1 MVQEEEEEESP
12 DYLFVI
18 TQGFNVALICH
29 NLVSNSLEVVSRGKI
44 AEMMHERKDPPY
56 PIFLGQTGNFIA
68 LMLYHNIIKVIPLV
82 RTDASAGHHVVL
94 SHAMN
99 IRVRHSNVLQV
110 IPLEQE
116 LNSESTPS
124 FGILYQKTEHVKV
137 PGTSGPPALQVRRE
151 FEKHIYDREKGDL
164 IF

>member
-1 MVQEEEEEESP
+1 MINTNTAEVNDTQMADEEEEAP

-18 TQGFNVALICH
+18 TQGFNVALLCH
-29 NLVSNSLEVVSRGKI
+29 NLANNNIEVVSRGKI

-82 RTDASAGHHVVL
+82 RQESAGHTVVL
-94 SHAMN
+94 THAMN

-110 IPLEQE
+110 IPLE
-116 LNSESTPS
+116 
-124 FGILYQKTEHVKV
+124 
-137 PGTSGPPALQVRRE
+137 
-151 FEKHIYDREKGDL
+151 
-164 IF
+164 

>member
-1 MVQEEEEEESP
+1 MIINTVVEDKNDDAQMEQEEDEETP

-29 NLVSNSLEVVSRGKI
+29 NVVSNSLEVVSRGKI

-82 RTDASAGHHVVL
+82 RQDSSNGHAVVL
-94 SHAMN
+94 THAMN

-110 IPLEQE
+110 IPLE
-116 LNSESTPS
+116 
-124 FGILYQKTEHVKV
+124 
-137 PGTSGPPALQVRRE
+137 
-151 FEKHIYDREKGDL
+151 
-164 IF
+164 